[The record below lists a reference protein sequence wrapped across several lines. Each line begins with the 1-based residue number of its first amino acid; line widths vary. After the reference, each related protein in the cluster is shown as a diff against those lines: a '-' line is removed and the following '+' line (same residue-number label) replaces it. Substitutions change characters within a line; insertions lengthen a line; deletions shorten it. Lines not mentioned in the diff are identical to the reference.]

1 MIYPQILVWQFEY
14 EAGAPQTPVFK
25 DKWQKPVFPAREL
38 WVKTLQIIHLNCDR
52 QNFWKNQQSC
62 DIPIFFGFQQDSHVF
77 LRIKLAFNKT
87 SFALG
92 SQHCC
97 AARRY
102 RSSSLEVLAVKASQ
116 SHSLRDGQ
124 HCHWARSSGSW
135 AQFKDKKMYWAAHA
149 CAAGDD
155 RGVCQRAPAWQRVQK
170 THGKSWQ
177 PRAGTIKPAW
187 GPHYG
192 SSSDPKQRL
201 CLPVRLPGC
210 EELWDF
216 KSKSGRKV
224 GDASSVWTFW
234 VFLSVAHYGSLRV
247 HQNCVWS
254 AWAIARCG
262 TGEAGWTRLWGHIHE
277 EEQRGH
283 HCFAPNSQRHR
294 SSCARFHKGV
304 LPKMA
309 ETFRLRVQ
317 PHWYP
322 TAWKI

>member
-234 VFLSVAHYGSLRV
+234 VFWVWLTMALCAFTKIAFGLLEPSLAAEQVRQLDQALRT
-247 HQNCVWS
+247 HPRGGA
-254 AWAIARCG
+254 AWASLLR
-262 TGEAGWTRLWGHIHE
+262 
-277 EEQRGH
+277 
-283 HCFAPNSQRHR
+283 SQQ
-294 SSCARFHKGV
+294 S
-304 LPKMA
+304 
-309 ETFRLRVQ
+309 ETQIKLRAVS
-317 PHWYP
+317 
-322 TAWKI
+322 